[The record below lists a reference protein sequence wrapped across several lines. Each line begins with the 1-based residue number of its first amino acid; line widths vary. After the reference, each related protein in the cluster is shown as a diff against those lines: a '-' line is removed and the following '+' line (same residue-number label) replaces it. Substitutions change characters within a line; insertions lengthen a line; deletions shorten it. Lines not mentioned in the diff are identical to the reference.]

1 MKNISKIFKH
11 RFGVIAVVAALLVLL
26 GFVTRVALLFISK
39 NAVDFSIINVL
50 GIFGIGLFTTLL
62 FPVFLPFLSRGIVN

>member
-50 GIFGIGLFTTLL
+50 GIFGIGLFYDLVVSC
-62 FPVFLPFLSRGIVN
+62 FFAVPIARYC